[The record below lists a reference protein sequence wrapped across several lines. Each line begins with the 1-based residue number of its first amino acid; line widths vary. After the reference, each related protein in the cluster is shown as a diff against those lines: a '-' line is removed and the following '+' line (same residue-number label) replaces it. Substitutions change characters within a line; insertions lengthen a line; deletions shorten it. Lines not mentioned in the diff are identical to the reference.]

1 MLVKIAAG
9 AMLLLAHAT
18 VPASNLPD
26 YPFIHVNGSSSDY
39 YAPDT
44 GQIDFEIIIV
54 DADPAAG
61 LALLQTRVADI
72 RALLEQ
78 QAINLADL
86 DIRDVRKDIKKP
98 DANTPPGTVLYE
110 IRSGARL
117 NVREL
122 GKWPAVA
129 AGLLAMPNL
138 DGFMTAFE
146 TSERQKLETALM
158 AEALKTAQRKA
169 ENIAA
174 GLGRKLG
181 PANAVSSGDLKN
193 LTRAMGLAPADFSN
207 RDPRRAATER
217 NAVLTVT
224 LLQFGQS
231 VDVIYRIAGK

>member
-72 RALLEQ
+72 R
-78 QAINLADL
+78 
-86 DIRDVRKDIKKP
+86 DVRKDIKKP

-146 TSERQKLETALM
+146 TSQRQKLETALM